1 MADQQQPEAKPAEK
15 SAAEAKP
22 EAKPAAEAKPEAKPA
37 AKPAAQPVAEV
48 EKQTNCLGCNKPL
61 SRAKTY
67 YRNGKYYCNKKC
79 WKKAIAPKEEEK

>member
-15 SAAEAKP
+15 
-22 EAKPAAEAKPEAKPA
+22 PAAEAKPA
-37 AKPAAQPVAEV
+37 AKPVAQPAAEV

-61 SRAKTY
+61 IKGKVY